1 MTDSLIECLVPFV
14 GDKKEVKIADI
25 GSGPLPRIGRYLE
38 GVKVEVYSSDKQN
51 FTGIKYQDMEKLT
64 YSDNSFDIV
73 YCSNALDH
81 TKDALSAVK
90 EMIRVCKV
98 GGIVYIECW
107 LDQLSTGYK
116 HYWDAKEDGLF
127 VNRIGGKFDLK
138 DFGFQIKFIDRPGE
152 RRYKRIIATLQK

>member
-73 YCSNALDH
+73 FP
-81 TKDALSAVK
+81 K
-90 EMIRVCKV
+90 
-98 GGIVYIECW
+98 
-107 LDQLSTGYK
+107 
-116 HYWDAKEDGLF
+116 
-127 VNRIGGKFDLK
+127 
-138 DFGFQIKFIDRPGE
+138 
-152 RRYKRIIATLQK
+152 RYSFRSINQDV